1 MKRVGIIGAG
11 RFGLSLAEAL
21 AETGTEVLLIDRNN
35 ALVQGAIKKVTWAV
49 QCDAT
54 SASAL
59 EAAGISE
66 CDTVVVAIGSNVEA
80 SMLVTANCKELG
92 IATVISKATS
102 EIHGKILDKLGAD
115 HVVYPDRESAR
126 RLARNITE
134 HNAYDLLEI
143 SEGLSLAEIDVPEA
157 CVGKTLAEADLR
169 KCVGKTLA
177 EADLR
182 KKSGVTV
189 LCIRRPDP
197 KNNRKPLQIVIPNPN
212 DAFEAEDKLIVF
224 GTTSGIDTL
233 SGKA

>member
-35 ALVQGAIKKVTWAV
+35 ALVQNAIKKVTWSV

-54 SASAL
+54 SATAL
-59 EAAGISE
+59 EAAGIPE

-92 IATVISKATS
+92 ITTVISKATS

-115 HVVYPDRESAR
+115 HVVYPDRESAH

-169 KCVGKTLA
+169 K
-177 EADLR
+177 
-182 KKSGVTV
+182 KSGVTV

-212 DAFEAEDKLIVF
+212 NDAFEANDKLIVF
-224 GTTSGIDTL
+224 GTTSGIDAL

>member
-21 AETGTEVLLIDRNN
+21 AETGIEVLLIDRNN
-35 ALVQGAIKKVTWAV
+35 ALVQSAIKKVTWAI

-54 SASAL
+54 SANAL
-59 EAAGISE
+59 ESAGISE

-92 IATVISKATS
+92 IKTVISKATS

-115 HVVYPDRESAR
+115 HVVYPDRESAH

-169 KCVGKTLA
+169 K
-177 EADLR
+177 
-182 KKSGVTV
+182 KSGVTV

-197 KNNRKPLQIVIPNPN
+197 KNNRKPLQVLIPNPN
-212 DAFEAEDKLIVF
+212 DAFEAGDKLIVF
-224 GTTSGIDTL
+224 GTTAGIDAL

>member
-54 SASAL
+54 SANAL
-59 EAAGISE
+59 ESAGISE

-92 IATVISKATS
+92 IKTVISKATS

-115 HVVYPDRESAR
+115 HVVYPDRESA
-126 RLARNITE
+126 
-134 HNAYDLLEI
+134 HI

-157 CVGKTLAEADLR
+157 
-169 KCVGKTLA
+169 CVGKTLA

-197 KNNRKPLQIVIPNPN
+197 KNNRKPLQVLIPNPN
-212 DAFEAEDKLIVF
+212 DAFEAGDKLIVF
-224 GTTSGIDTL
+224 GTTAGIDAL

>member
-21 AETGTEVLLIDRNN
+21 ADAGTEVLLIDRNN
-35 ALVQGAIKKVTWAV
+35 ALVQSAIKKVTWAM

-59 EAAGISE
+59 EAAGIPE

-92 IATVISKATS
+92 VKTVISKATS
-102 EIHGKILDKLGAD
+102 DIHGKILDKLGAD
-115 HVVYPDRESAR
+115 QVVYPDRDSAH

-134 HNAYDLLEI
+134 HNAYDLLEL
-143 SEGLSLAEIDVPEA
+143 SEGFSLAEIDVPES
-157 CVGKTLAEADLR
+157 CIDKTLAEADLR
-169 KCVGKTLA
+169 KRN
-177 EADLR
+177 E
-182 KKSGVTV
+182 VTV

-197 KNNRKPLQIVIPNPN
+197 KNSRKPRLMVVPGPN
-212 DAFEAEDKLIVF
+212 DAFYAGDKLIVF
-224 GTTSGIDTL
+224 GKMSRIDAI
-233 SGKA
+233 SGKN

>member
-21 AETGTEVLLIDRNN
+21 AETGIEVLLIDRNN
-35 ALVQGAIKKVTWAV
+35 ALVQNAIKKVTWAV

-54 SASAL
+54 SANAL
-59 EAAGISE
+59 ESAGISE

-92 IATVISKATS
+92 IKTVISKATS

-115 HVVYPDRESAR
+115 HVVYPDRESAH

-169 KCVGKTLA
+169 K
-177 EADLR
+177 
-182 KKSGVTV
+182 KSGVTI

-197 KNNRKPLQIVIPNPN
+197 KNNRKPLQILIPNPN
-212 DAFEAEDKLIVF
+212 DAFEAGDKLIVF
-224 GTTSGIDTL
+224 GTTSGIDAL

>member
-21 AETGTEVLLIDRNN
+21 AETGIEVLLIDRNN
-35 ALVQGAIKKVTWAV
+35 ALVQNAIKKVTWAV

-54 SASAL
+54 SANAL
-59 EAAGISE
+59 ESAGIPE

-92 IATVISKATS
+92 IKTVSSKATS

-115 HVVYPDRESAR
+115 HVVYPDRESAH

-169 KCVGKTLA
+169 K
-177 EADLR
+177 
-182 KKSGVTV
+182 KSGVTV

-197 KNNRKPLQIVIPNPN
+197 KNNRKPLQIIIPNPNN

-224 GTTSGIDTL
+224 GTTSGIDAL

>member
-92 IATVISKATS
+92 IKNVISKATS

-115 HVVYPDRESAR
+115 HVVYPDRESAH
-126 RLARNITE
+126 RLARSITE

-169 KCVGKTLA
+169 K
-177 EADLR
+177 
-182 KKSGVTV
+182 KSGVTV

-197 KNNRKPLQIVIPNPN
+197 KNNRKPLQIIIPNPNN

>member
-21 AETGTEVLLIDRNN
+21 AETGIEVLLIDRNN
-35 ALVQGAIKKVTWAV
+35 ALVQSAIKKVTWAI

-54 SASAL
+54 SANAL
-59 EAAGISE
+59 ESAGISE

-92 IATVISKATS
+92 IKTVISKATS

-115 HVVYPDRESAR
+115 HVVYPDRESAH
-126 RLARNITE
+126 RLARSITE

-169 KCVGKTLA
+169 K
-177 EADLR
+177 
-182 KKSGVTV
+182 KSGVTV

-197 KNNRKPLQIVIPNPN
+197 KNNRKPLQIIIPNPNN

>member
-21 AETGTEVLLIDRNN
+21 AETGIEVLLIDRNN
-35 ALVQGAIKKVTWAV
+35 ALVQSAIKKVTWAI

-54 SASAL
+54 SANAL
-59 EAAGISE
+59 ESAGISE

-92 IATVISKATS
+92 IKTVISKATS

-115 HVVYPDRESAR
+115 HVVYPDRESAH
-126 RLARNITE
+126 RLARSITE

-169 KCVGKTLA
+169 K
-177 EADLR
+177 
-182 KKSGVTV
+182 KSGVTV

-197 KNNRKPLQIVIPNPN
+197 KNNRKPLQIIIPNPNN

-224 GTTSGIDTL
+224 GTTAGIDTL

>member
-21 AETGTEVLLIDRNN
+21 AETGIEVLLIDRNN
-35 ALVQGAIKKVTWAV
+35 ALVQSAIKKVTWAV

-54 SASAL
+54 SANAL
-59 EAAGISE
+59 ESAGISE

-92 IATVISKATS
+92 IKTVISKATS

-115 HVVYPDRESAR
+115 HVVYPDRESAH

-143 SEGLSLAEIDVPEA
+143 SEGFSLAEIDVPEA
-157 CVGKTLAEADLR
+157 CVGKTLAEADI
-169 KCVGKTLA
+169 
-177 EADLR
+177 R

-224 GTTSGIDTL
+224 GTTSGIDAL

>member
-35 ALVQGAIKKVTWAV
+35 ALVQGAIKKVTWAI

-54 SASAL
+54 SANAL
-59 EAAGISE
+59 ESAGIPE

-92 IATVISKATS
+92 IKNVISKATS

-115 HVVYPDRESAR
+115 HVVYPDRESAN
-126 RLARNITE
+126 RLARSITE

-143 SEGLSLAEIDVPEA
+143 SEGFSLAEIDVPEA
-157 CVGKTLAEADLR
+157 
-169 KCVGKTLA
+169 CVGKTLA

-197 KNNRKPLQIVIPNPN
+197 KNNRKPLQIIIPNPNN

-224 GTTSGIDTL
+224 GTTSGIDAL

>member
-21 AETGTEVLLIDRNN
+21 AETGIEVLLIDRNN
-35 ALVQGAIKKVTWAV
+35 ALVQAAIKKVTWAV

-54 SASAL
+54 SANAL
-59 EAAGISE
+59 ESAGISE

-92 IATVISKATS
+92 IKTVISKATS

-115 HVVYPDRESAR
+115 HVVYPDRESAH

-157 CVGKTLAEADLR
+157 CVGKTLAEADI
-169 KCVGKTLA
+169 
-177 EADLR
+177 R

-197 KNNRKPLQIVIPNPN
+197 KNNRKPLQVLIPNPN

-224 GTTSGIDTL
+224 GTTSGIDAL

>member
-21 AETGTEVLLIDRNN
+21 AETGIEVLLIDRNN
-35 ALVQGAIKKVTWAV
+35 ALVQNAIKKVTWAV

-54 SASAL
+54 SANAL
-59 EAAGISE
+59 ESAGISE

-92 IATVISKATS
+92 IKTVISKATS

-115 HVVYPDRESAR
+115 HVVYPDRESAH

-169 KCVGKTLA
+169 K
-177 EADLR
+177 
-182 KKSGVTV
+182 KSGVTV

-197 KNNRKPLQIVIPNPN
+197 KNNRKPLQIIIPNPNN

-224 GTTSGIDTL
+224 GTTSGIDAL

>member
-35 ALVQGAIKKVTWAV
+35 ALVQGAIKKVTWAI

-54 SASAL
+54 SANAL
-59 EAAGISE
+59 ESAGISE

-92 IATVISKATS
+92 IKTVISKATS

-115 HVVYPDRESAR
+115 HVVYPDHESAH

-134 HNAYDLLEI
+134 HNAYDLLEL

-157 CVGKTLAEADLR
+157 
-169 KCVGKTLA
+169 CVGKTLA

-197 KNNRKPLQIVIPNPN
+197 KNNRKPLQVLIPNPN
-212 DAFEAEDKLIVF
+212 DAFEAGDKLIVF
-224 GTTSGIDTL
+224 GTTAGIDAL

>member
-21 AETGTEVLLIDRNN
+21 AETGIEVLLIDRNN
-35 ALVQGAIKKVTWAV
+35 ALVQNAIKKVTWAV

-54 SASAL
+54 SANAL
-59 EAAGISE
+59 ESAGISE

-92 IATVISKATS
+92 IKTVISKATS

-115 HVVYPDRESAR
+115 HVVYPDRESAN

-169 KCVGKTLA
+169 K
-177 EADLR
+177 
-182 KKSGVTV
+182 KSGVTV
-189 LCIRRPDP
+189 LCIRRPDL
-197 KNNRKPLQIVIPNPN
+197 KNKRKPLQIIIPNPNN

-224 GTTSGIDTL
+224 GTTSGIDAL

>member
-35 ALVQGAIKKVTWAV
+35 ALVQGAIKMVTWAV
-49 QCDAT
+49 QGDAT

-92 IATVISKATS
+92 VKTVISKATS

-115 HVVYPDRESAR
+115 HVVYPDRESAH

-134 HNAYDLLEI
+134 HNAYDLLEL

-157 CVGKTLAEADLR
+157 CVGKTLAEADI
-169 KCVGKTLA
+169 
-177 EADLR
+177 R

-197 KNNRKPLQIVIPNPN
+197 KNNRKPLQIIIPNPNN

-224 GTTSGIDTL
+224 GTTSGIDAL

>member
-54 SASAL
+54 SANAL

-92 IATVISKATS
+92 IKTVISKATS

-115 HVVYPDRESAR
+115 HVVYPDRESAH
-126 RLARNITE
+126 RLARSITE

-169 KCVGKTLA
+169 K
-177 EADLR
+177 
-182 KKSGVTV
+182 KSGVTV

-197 KNNRKPLQIVIPNPN
+197 KNNRKPLQIIIPNPNN

>member
-21 AETGTEVLLIDRNN
+21 AETGIEVLLIDRNN
-35 ALVQGAIKKVTWAV
+35 ALVQAAIKKVTWAV

-54 SASAL
+54 SANAL
-59 EAAGISE
+59 ESAGISE

-92 IATVISKATS
+92 IKTVISKATS

-115 HVVYPDRESAR
+115 HVVYPDRESAH

-169 KCVGKTLA
+169 K
-177 EADLR
+177 
-182 KKSGVTV
+182 KSGVTV

-197 KNNRKPLQIVIPNPN
+197 KNNRKPLQVLIPNPN
-212 DAFEAEDKLIVF
+212 DAFEAGDKLIVF
-224 GTTSGIDTL
+224 GTTAGIDAL

>member
-35 ALVQGAIKKVTWAV
+35 ALVQGAIKKVTWAI

-54 SASAL
+54 SANAL
-59 EAAGISE
+59 ESAGISE

-92 IATVISKATS
+92 IKTVISKATS

-115 HVVYPDRESAR
+115 HVVYPDRESAH

-169 KCVGKTLA
+169 K
-177 EADLR
+177 
-182 KKSGVTV
+182 KSGVTV

-197 KNNRKPLQIVIPNPN
+197 KNNRKPLQVLIPNPN
-212 DAFEAEDKLIVF
+212 DAFEAGDKLIVF
-224 GTTSGIDTL
+224 GTTAGIDAL

>member
-21 AETGTEVLLIDRNN
+21 AETGIEVLLIDRNN
-35 ALVQGAIKKVTWAV
+35 ALVQNAIKKVTWAV

-54 SASAL
+54 SANAL
-59 EAAGISE
+59 ESAGISE

-92 IATVISKATS
+92 IKTVISKATS

-115 HVVYPDRESAR
+115 HVVYPDRESAH

-143 SEGLSLAEIDVPEA
+143 SEGFSLAEIDVPEA
-157 CVGKTLAEADLR
+157 CVGQ
-169 KCVGKTLA
+169 TLA

-197 KNNRKPLQIVIPNPN
+197 KNNRKPLQIIIPNPNN

-224 GTTSGIDTL
+224 GTTSGIDAL

>member
-35 ALVQGAIKKVTWAV
+35 ALVQNAIKKVTWAV

-54 SASAL
+54 SANAL
-59 EAAGISE
+59 ESAGISE

-92 IATVISKATS
+92 IKTVISKATS

-115 HVVYPDRESAR
+115 HVVYPDRESAH

-169 KCVGKTLA
+169 K
-177 EADLR
+177 
-182 KKSGVTV
+182 KSGVTV

-197 KNNRKPLQIVIPNPN
+197 KNNRKPLQVLIPNPN

-224 GTTSGIDTL
+224 GTTSGIDAL

>member
-21 AETGTEVLLIDRNN
+21 AETGIEVLLIDRNN
-35 ALVQGAIKKVTWAV
+35 ALVQSAIKKVTWAI

-54 SASAL
+54 SANAL
-59 EAAGISE
+59 ESAGISE

-92 IATVISKATS
+92 IKTVISKATS

-115 HVVYPDRESAR
+115 HVVYPDRESAH
-126 RLARNITE
+126 RLARSITE

-169 KCVGKTLA
+169 K
-177 EADLR
+177 
-182 KKSGVTV
+182 KSGVTV

-197 KNNRKPLQIVIPNPN
+197 KNNRKPLQIIIPNPNN

-224 GTTSGIDTL
+224 GTTSGIDAL

>member
-21 AETGTEVLLIDRNN
+21 AETGIEVLLIDRNN
-35 ALVQGAIKKVTWAV
+35 ALVQAAIKKVTWAV

-54 SASAL
+54 SANAL
-59 EAAGISE
+59 ESAGISE

-92 IATVISKATS
+92 IKTVISKATS

-115 HVVYPDRESAR
+115 HVVYPDRESAH
-126 RLARNITE
+126 RLARSITE

-169 KCVGKTLA
+169 K
-177 EADLR
+177 
-182 KKSGVTV
+182 KSGVTV

-197 KNNRKPLQIVIPNPN
+197 KNNRKPLQIIIPNPNN
-212 DAFEAEDKLIVF
+212 DAFEAGDKLIVF
-224 GTTSGIDTL
+224 GTTSGIDAL

>member
-21 AETGTEVLLIDRNN
+21 AETGIEVLLIDRNN
-35 ALVQGAIKKVTWAV
+35 ALVQSAIKKVTWAI

-54 SASAL
+54 SANAL
-59 EAAGISE
+59 ESAGISE

-92 IATVISKATS
+92 IKNVISKATS

-115 HVVYPDRESAR
+115 HVVYPDRESAH
-126 RLARNITE
+126 RLARSITE

-169 KCVGKTLA
+169 K
-177 EADLR
+177 
-182 KKSGVTV
+182 KSGVTV

-197 KNNRKPLQIVIPNPN
+197 KNNRKPLQIIIPNPNN

>member
-21 AETGTEVLLIDRNN
+21 AETGIEVLLIDRNN
-35 ALVQGAIKKVTWAV
+35 TLVQGAIKMVTWAV
-49 QCDAT
+49 QGDAT

-92 IATVISKATS
+92 VKTVISKATS

-115 HVVYPDRESAR
+115 HVVYPDRESAH

-143 SEGLSLAEIDVPEA
+143 SEGFSLAEIDVPEA
-157 CVGKTLAEADLR
+157 
-169 KCVGKTLA
+169 CVGKTLA

-197 KNNRKPLQIVIPNPN
+197 KNKRKPLQILIPNPNN

-224 GTTSGIDTL
+224 GTTSGIDAL